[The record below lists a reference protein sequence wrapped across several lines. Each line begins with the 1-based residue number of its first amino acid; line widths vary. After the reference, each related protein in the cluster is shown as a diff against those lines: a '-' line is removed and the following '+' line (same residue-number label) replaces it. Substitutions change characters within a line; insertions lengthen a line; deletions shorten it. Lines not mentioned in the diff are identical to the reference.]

1 MSNRGSNIPQ
11 IPVVKSNNARIRLQN
26 EDDHDLEMLK
36 NYSGTSLASKFKK
49 RTTSPENKNNQIIY
63 GHLLEVLGIDR

>member
-1 MSNRGSNIPQ
+1 
-11 IPVVKSNNARIRLQN
+11 
-26 EDDHDLEMLK
+26 MLK